1 MMINQFYLS
10 SLAHL
15 GGRCLRQLWR
25 SRYDRYGF
33 VKKTD
38 MDLLPRKRLRAAHG
52 MEGHCVVFRRN
63 LDLELRTCDAI
74 MLIFWKAFSNLCS
87 SHLWVKYCGGHYS
100 IRAAVSVGICGS
112 RNSEK
117 HGITKSEEKH
127 PANGYWAW
135 PYEVVWRA
143 SLARHKLPVNEHHGS
158 NTGQEAL
165 TRSSHAVN
173 QDVIHTWEQDWTL
186 FWKKGM

>member
-1 MMINQFYLS
+1 MKMMINQFYLS

-63 LDLELRTCDAI
+63 LDLELKTCDAI
-74 MLIFWKAFSNLCS
+74 MLIFGKAFSNLCS

-100 IRAAVSVGICGS
+100 IPAAVSVGICGS
-112 RNSEK
+112 QNCEK
-117 HGITKSEEKH
+117 HGTTKSEKNIKLMGIGPDH
-127 PANGYWAW
+127 TKWYGGQ
-135 PYEVVWRA
+135 VWLGTNCR
-143 SLARHKLPVNEHHGS
+143 
-158 NTGQEAL
+158 
-165 TRSSHAVN
+165 
-173 QDVIHTWEQDWTL
+173 
-186 FWKKGM
+186 